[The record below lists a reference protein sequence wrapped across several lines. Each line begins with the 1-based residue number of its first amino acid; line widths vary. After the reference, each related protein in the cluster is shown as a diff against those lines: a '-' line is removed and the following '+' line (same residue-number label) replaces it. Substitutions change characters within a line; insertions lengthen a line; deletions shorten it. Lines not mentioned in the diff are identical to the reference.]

1 MHGNL
6 EKPRRAV
13 EIARREIDRMFGPA
27 GTWTR
32 GGSADDYGRRL
43 RWTI

>member
-27 GTWTR
+27 GT
-32 GGSADDYGRRL
+32 
-43 RWTI
+43 